1 MFGSLIG
8 IHYFC
13 KVFLRTLGMKLV
25 YYLRFFVFVMALMTA
40 SQASAQSLHCKD
52 TLEHMKLEQAMWESC
67 NQDSQQVVYD
77 ACLAFRNHTLA
88 DDGIFETCTSWICGI
103 MYSLGK
109 MNISSAYHIVQGL
122 KGDIENSQY
131 GEEAQYFISNMMG
144 HVYNTC
150 GNIPGAELEFL
161 KSAEQIKGTRFERDG
176 LAFIYLALAHVHLNN
191 DLAQTLYWLEVTEK
205 ELRNHK
211 DSWNYYRCQADVNA
225 IRAIVRFKQKDYA
238 AFYQCVAKMEEAE
251 KLNNRPSGD
260 LFTPYARIY
269 KTLLDKG
276 KDEALAEAESLPD
289 LKEQYLL
296 KCDIY
301 RYIGDNENAFMT
313 QRELMHKRD
322 SITGVMI
329 VENIERTDEE
339 MKLMRNSQKMA
350 KVMNYILLGVALL
363 ALLTIVLMARN
374 ILIRRKYNKQLMVK
388 NEELKSAYKKVAAA
402 DEIKSQFIRNVSH
415 EIRTPL
421 NIINGFSQ
429 VLAEMGPELGENE
442 RSLVAK
448 NIGHSTYQITSL
460 VNKMLVIANDSTK
473 DLMEQ
478 AEQTDSIAICR
489 KAIANM
495 PQVDADKVKVKLD
508 DQTNGD
514 TMLYTNGDSLLL
526 MLSYILENSAN
537 FTEKGHII
545 LKVRTEKQKDQKMML
560 FSVED
565 TGCGIPSDKQGTIFR
580 RWTKVDEF
588 KEGLGLGLAY
598 CWETAQKL
606 GGELTLD
613 QTSEAGTTFT
623 LRLPM
628 EKSKN

>member
-1 MFGSLIG
+1 
-8 IHYFC
+8 
-13 KVFLRTLGMKLV
+13 
-25 YYLRFFVFVMALMTA
+25 MALMAA
-40 SQASAQSLHCKD
+40 SQVSAQSLHCKD
-52 TLEHMKLEQAMWESC
+52 TLEHRKLQQAMWESC
-67 NQDSQQVVYD
+67 KQDSQQVVYN
-77 ACLAFRNHTLA
+77 ACLAFRNHAMA
-88 DDGIFETCTSWICGI
+88 DNDILEICTSWVCGV

-122 KGDIENSQY
+122 KGDIESSKY
-131 GEEAQYFISNMMG
+131 GEEAQYFVSNMMG

-161 KSAEQIKGTRFERDG
+161 KAAEQIKGTRFERDG
-176 LAFIYLALAHVHLNN
+176 MAFIYLALAHVHLNN
-191 DLAQTLYWLEVTEK
+191 DLAQTLYWLDVTEK
-205 ELRNHK
+205 ELKRHK

-225 IRAIVRFKQKDYA
+225 IRAIVRFKQKNYT
-238 AFYQCVAKMEEAE
+238 AFKQCIAKMEDAE
-251 KLNNRPSGD
+251 KLNNNPSSD
-260 LFTPYARIY
+260 LFAPYARIY

-276 KDEALAEAESLPD
+276 KDEALAEADSLPD

-329 VENIERTDEE
+329 VENIDRTEEE
-339 MKLMRNSQKMA
+339 MKLMRERQKMA
-350 KVMNYILLGVALL
+350 KVMNYILFGVALL
-363 ALLTIVLMARN
+363 ALFAIMLMARN
-374 ILIRRKYNKQLMVK
+374 LLIRRKYNKQLMAK
-388 NEELKSAYKKVAAA
+388 NKELRAAYKKAAAA
-402 DEIKSQFIRNVSH
+402 DEMKSEFIRNVSH

-429 VLAEMGPELGENE
+429 VLAEMGPDMGDNE
-442 RSLVAK
+442 RNEVAK

-473 DLMEQ
+473 DPMEQ
-478 AEQTDSIAICR
+478 AELTDCIPICR
-489 KAIANM
+489 KAIENM
-495 PQVDADKVKVKLD
+495 PVVDTENIKVKLD

-526 MLSYILENSAN
+526 MLSYILENSAK
-537 FTEKGHII
+537 FTEKGHIL
-545 LKVRTEKQKDQKMML
+545 LKVCTEKQKDQKMML

-565 TGCGIPSDKQGTIFR
+565 TGCGIPSDKLSTIFQ

-588 KEGLGLGLAY
+588 REGLGLGLAY

-628 EKSKN
+628 EKTKN